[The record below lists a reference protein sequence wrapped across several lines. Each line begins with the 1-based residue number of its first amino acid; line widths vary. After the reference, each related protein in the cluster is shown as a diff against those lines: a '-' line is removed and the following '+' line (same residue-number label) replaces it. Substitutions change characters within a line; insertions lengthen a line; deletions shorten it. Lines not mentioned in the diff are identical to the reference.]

1 MARELNELESR
12 LLNLIQEEV
21 PLVER
26 PFQAIAEKLS
36 STEDQVIRTIQALK
50 ASGRPV
56 VRQISAIFD
65 TAALGYGS
73 SLVAAKVAPDQI
85 EKAAEVINAHP
96 GVSHNYQRNHLYN
109 LWYTLAVPPDSR
121 FGLDKTVQILHRES
135 GAIQTRLMPTLR
147 LFKIGVK
154 LNLGGEDI
162 AARQQPP
169 QFDEEDRA
177 SALTYTITEKDKQ
190 MIRVLQQD
198 LPIEARPYDSWAHQ
212 AGVDVAQLLAAA
224 REYVQ
229 RKQMRRFS
237 AVLHHREAGFSANG
251 MGIWIVPASQQEQF
265 GKTAASFAAVSH
277 CYLRPT
283 YEDWPYNLFTMVH
296 APTIPACD
304 QVLSEISRATGITS
318 YSALYSSKQ
327 FKKARVKYFTPEVQQ
342 WEASH
347 GQQA

>member
-1 MARELNELESR
+1 M
-12 LLNLIQEEV
+12 
-21 PLVER
+21 
-26 PFQAIAEKLS
+26 
-36 STEDQVIRTIQALK
+36 
-50 ASGRPV
+50 
-56 VRQISAIFD
+56 
-65 TAALGYGS
+65 
-73 SLVAAKVAPDQI
+73 
-85 EKAAEVINAHP
+85 
-96 GVSHNYQRNHLYN
+96 
-109 LWYTLAVPPDSR
+109 
-121 FGLDKTVQILHRES
+121 
-135 GAIQTRLMPTLR
+135 
-147 LFKIGVK
+147 
-154 LNLGGEDI
+154 
-162 AARQQPP
+162 
-169 QFDEEDRA
+169 
-177 SALTYTITEKDKQ
+177 
-190 MIRVLQQD
+190 
-198 LPIEARPYDSWAHQ
+198 
-212 AGVDVAQLLAAA
+212 DVAQLLAAA

-229 RKQMRRFS
+229 LKQMRRFS